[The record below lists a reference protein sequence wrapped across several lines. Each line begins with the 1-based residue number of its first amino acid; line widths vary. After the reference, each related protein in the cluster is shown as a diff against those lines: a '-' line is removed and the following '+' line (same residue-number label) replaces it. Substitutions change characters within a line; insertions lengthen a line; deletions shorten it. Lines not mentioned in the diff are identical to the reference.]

1 MSSKQDI
8 YIFLVRIVGVPKN
21 NNYPELWPQ
30 VTLKLTD
37 VFFLKWVC
45 RYVYSVLS
53 QLIFSLTSLVY
64 LFTTLHSPLSHT
76 SGPTLN

>member
-1 MSSKQDI
+1 MSSKHDI

-64 LFTTLHSPLSHT
+64 LFTI
-76 SGPTLN
+76 TLNSTFAPQSY